1 MATMSYPVVGCAGL
15 GPKPQRYFDE
25 LSAVELTQTFI
36 HPPRQK
42 TLTRWRE
49 AAPHGFGFVVRAWQL
64 VTHEPSSPSYRQLPR
79 GFSGPVEGA
88 GHLRDSEV
96 VHGALART
104 FEVARTLEAAAVL
117 FETPSSFTPTA
128 AHRHR
133 LTRFF
138 ERCERPTTL
147 VWCPA
152 GLWQAD
158 EVVRICRDLQLV
170 PGMDPF
176 TGGGEG
182 ALDREPSVY
191 LRPLGLGAEHRHT
204 EAELRWLAS
213 QLLPRERAYCVFGS
227 PWLFDEARRLQE
239 LIW

>member
-1 MATMSYPVVGCAGL
+1 MATLRYPLVGCAGF
-15 GPKPQRYFDE
+15 GPAPQRYFDE
-25 LSAVELTQTFI
+25 LAAVELTQTFI
-36 HPPRQK
+36 HPPRPR

-49 AAPHGFGFVVRAWQL
+49 AAPDGFGFVVRAWQL
-64 VTHEPSSPSYRQLPR
+64 VTHEPSSPSYQQLPR
-79 GFSGPVEGA
+79 GFTGSLEGA
-88 GHLRDSEV
+88 GHLQGSEV
-96 VHGALART
+96 VREALAKT
-104 FEVARTLEAAAVL
+104 FEVARALDAAAVL
-117 FETPSSFTPTA
+117 FETPPSFTPTPT
-128 AHRHR
+128 HRGR

-138 ERCERPTTL
+138 EGCERPATL

-170 PGMDPF
+170 PGLDPF
-176 TGGGEG
+176 TGGE
-182 ALDREPSVY
+182 ALEREPSVY

-213 QLLPRERAYCVFGS
+213 QLVPHERAYCVFGS
-227 PWLFDEARRLQE
+227 PWLFDEARQLRE

>member
-1 MATMSYPVVGCAGL
+1 MTTLSYPVVGCAGF
-15 GPKPQRYFDE
+15 GPTPQRYFEE

-49 AAPHGFGFVVRAWQL
+49 AAPEGFGFVVRAWQL
-64 VTHEPSSPSYRQLPR
+64 VTHQPSSPSYQQLPR
-79 GFSGPVEGA
+79 SFAGSLEGA
-88 GHLRDSEV
+88 GHLQDSEV
-96 VHGALART
+96 VRNALSKT
-104 FEVARTLEAAAVL
+104 FEVARALEASAVL
-117 FETPSSFTPTA
+117 FETPPSFTPTPT
-128 AHRHR
+128 HRLR

-138 ERCERPTTL
+138 EGCERPATL

-152 GLWQAD
+152 GLWQT
-158 EVVRICRDLQLV
+158 EEITRICRDLQLV
-170 PGMDPF
+170 PGLDPF

-182 ALDREPSVY
+182 ALDREPEVY

-204 EAELRWLAS
+204 EAELGWLVS
-213 QLLPRERAYCVFGS
+213 QLLSRERAYCVFGS
-227 PWLFDEARRLQE
+227 PWLFDEARRLRE